1 MPTKEPKGNFEPPR
15 AAGRAKRSRV
25 LCIAVVTVS
34 VCAWFALSI
43 GAPRAFGQAG
53 SCATLQSAEQKTYG
67 FDPVTLSDSQR
78 SAKTQQVQQFW
89 AEAKG
94 MGAQAVPCLRQ
105 MLASDSQDS
114 YFLYSGSSLVLS
126 LDRSPESL
134 SAISAALG
142 NVNPSQVDAAGYIG
156 LLIHLARRNVDIG
169 PLAAKYVNYVALH
182 DPGSP
187 GGEANE
193 KFMNVAVLLYGSMP
207 PELAATD
214 LQGLLNYGEA
224 NARPAAVFALALNL
238 SEPAF
243 RELRAGVSL
252 AGLSEDDRKVVL
264 SVLTYTPMAAAAHT
278 PFSRDEV
285 LKRLDA
291 VTRGDLAHI
300 DPQYPPYVSGDQ
312 AFEVSAGAQLM
323 PADLPRLM
331 EARRMSIHG
340 VTDDSLNDYLT
351 LTRTVLEVINRYDLY
366 KKLRV
371 PSAEARK
378 VAR

>member
-1 MPTKEPKGNFEPPR
+1 MPAKRSNADFAVPR

-25 LCIAVVTVS
+25 LCIAVISVG
-34 VCAWFALSI
+34 VCACFAFTL
-43 GAPRAFGQAG
+43 GAQATFGQAE
-53 SCATLQSAEQKTYG
+53 SCATLRAAEQQTYG
-67 FDPVTLSDSQR
+67 FDPAALSDSQR
-78 SAKTQQVQQFW
+78 TAKTQQVQQFW
-89 AEAKG
+89 AKAKG
-94 MGAQAVPCLRQ
+94 LGAQAVPCLRQ

-114 YFLYSGSSLVLS
+114 YFLYSGSSLLLS
-126 LDRSPESL
+126 VDSSPESL
-134 SAISAALG
+134 SAISAALA
-142 NVNPSQVDAAGYIG
+142 NVAPSRVDVAGFIG
-156 LLIHLARRNVDIG
+156 LLIKLARGNVDIG
-169 PLAAKYVNYVALH
+169 PLAAKYVNYLALH
-182 DPGSP
+182 DPESAP
-187 GGEANE
+187 GGANE

-214 LQGLLNYGEA
+214 LQGLLKYGEA

-238 SEPAF
+238 TEPAF
-243 RELRAGVSL
+243 RQLRAGVSL
-252 AGLSEDDRKVVL
+252 DGLSEDDRKVVL

-291 VTRGDLAHI
+291 VTRGDFAHI

-312 AFEVSAGAQLM
+312 AFEVSAGEQLT

-331 EARRMSIHG
+331 QARRMSIHG

-351 LTRTVLEVINRYDLY
+351 LTRTILEVINRYDLY

-371 PSAEARK
+371 PAAEARK